1 MADESG
7 WLIVGLGNPGP
18 EYASQRHNVGF
29 MVVDALAGRLGLK
42 LSRHRRAHALV
53 AEGRIRP
60 GGARIQLVEPLSFM
74 NRSGGPTSTLLQ
86 SAKLP
91 TSHLIV
97 IHDEL
102 DLGFGTLR
110 LKQGGG
116 HGGHNGLRDIIAAV
130 GADFIRL
137 RFGIGRPPGQQD
149 AADFVLRPFAA
160 SERAELGVLIEEA
173 ADAVTDVIEHGLI
186 PTQQRL
192 HSKA

>member
-42 LSRHRRAHALV
+42 LSRHRRSHALV

-86 SAKLP
+86 AAKLP
-91 TSHLIV
+91 TSQVIV

>member
-86 SAKLP
+86 AAKLP
-91 TSHLIV
+91 TSQVIV

-149 AADFVLRPFAA
+149 AADFVLRPFAT

>member
-29 MVVDALAGRLGLK
+29 MVVDALAGRLDLK

-86 SAKLP
+86 TAKLP
-91 TSHLIV
+91 TSQVIV

-149 AADFVLRPFAA
+149 AADFVLRPFVA